1 MHLRNR
7 IPIGAIVLAAL
18 FARTAAAADCPT
30 NFGVVPCSTFQS
42 TAPVFSY
49 NSGFNCF
56 PIGTVGYNLLAGTIH
71 ASVSTLDHI
80 SAQSMMQTSDVFV
93 ISGPSSATPI
103 GFQAIFTTVRQTR
116 TRGRLTVGAVTIE
129 TSAPGSGTEVL
140 KLNAAFLPGQP
151 FTVGMFV
158 EATAFKFDPNQISGS
173 LVFSTLP
180 PGYSLTSC
188 QGYAT
193 APVGIR
199 VTSWGRL
206 KQIYR

>member
-1 MHLRNR
+1 MHLRIR
-7 IPIGAIVLAAL
+7 IPTWPLVLVAL
-18 FARTAAAADCPT
+18 VTRTASAADCPT

-56 PIGTVGYNLLAGTIH
+56 PIGTVGYNLLAGTIN

-80 SAQSMMQTSDVFV
+80 SATSRMQTSDVFV
-93 ISGPSSATPI
+93 ISGPASAIPI
-103 GFQAIFTTVRQTR
+103 EFQAIFTMVRQSR
-116 TRGRLTVGAVTIE
+116 TRGGLTVGAVTIE

-140 KLNAAFLPGQP
+140 KLNAAFLPGQT

-173 LVFSTLP
+173 LAFSTLP

-188 QGYAT
+188 QGYAA
-193 APVGIR
+193 APVGTR